1 MNQPPAQPAE
11 PAAPAAERARQRSH
25 RYARLLDG
33 LRAFVRAEREAAQE
47 KLFEVWRQPLAD
59 RLAKGMS
66 QRFLRLENGP
76 ESGTVWAYH
85 DGSDS
90 RFREG
95 DLVCLHGGSPLTS
108 IIAREAAFEAEDEDR
123 WLLRVRQ
130 AAAVVKAVGDQPC
143 YADPDDY
150 DLSKYY
156 DEVLDDIGQTMPPSR
171 AHYTLMPLLDGRISD
186 AFDPRDFEE
195 AEAVALAAGLNGP
208 QAEAVG
214 KILAAEQVACIQGPP
229 GTGKTRVL
237 ALAARLLVER
247 GERVLVTS
255 HTHMAINNALN
266 RIAAQ
271 GVKVAKIGRATQA
284 LGLEGVSG
292 ADSFAEWHGRPEGGY
307 VVGATPFATC
317 TYRLENCEFD
327 TVIFDEASQVTLPLA
342 LMAMRRGARFVFI
355 GDQKQLPPV
364 LLARS
369 VLEDIPGSIFAKLTA
384 HNVDSVMLTDTYRL
398 NAELAAWPSKSFYDG
413 RLRPAGP
420 NRERKLVL
428 QDSPAQ
434 DPELEPFDAVL
445 RDPASAVFIPTT
457 DPTARSRNLQD
468 AERVASL
475 CAAAIAGGLAPHEI
489 GVVTPFRAQ
498 GRTIRRA
505 LAERLGWHTAQG
517 IVADTVERMQ
527 GQERELVILSLAT
540 GNLRFLA
547 AIAGFF
553 FQPERLNVSVTR
565 AMTKLVIIGPELPP
579 EFQAVDD
586 EMARWLDLY
595 RSLLAQARR
604 IEL

>member
-1 MNQPPAQPAE
+1 MHQPPDKAA
-11 PAAPAAERARQRSH
+11 AAPDRARRH
-25 RYARLLDG
+25 ARLLDG
-33 LRAFVRAEREAAQE
+33 LRAFVQAEREAAQE

-59 RLAKGMS
+59 RLGKGLS
-66 QRFLRLENGP
+66 QRFLKLEAGP
-76 ESGTVWAYH
+76 EQGTLWAYVD
-85 DGSDS
+85 DGES

-95 DLVCLHGGSPLTS
+95 DLVCLHGGSPLTDML
-108 IIAREAAFEAEDEDR
+108 AREAAFEAEDEER
-123 WLLRVRQ
+123 WLLRVRHAGAVLK
-130 AAAVVKAVGDQPC
+130 AAQGAPC

-150 DLSKYY
+150 DLSRYY
-156 DEVLDDIGQTMPPSR
+156 DEVLDDIGQTIPPSR
-171 AHYTLMPLLDGRISD
+171 AHRYLMPLLDGRID
-186 AFDPRDFEE
+186 DGFDPRDFEE
-195 AEAVALAAGLNGP
+195 GEAIALAAGLNAA

-214 KILAAEQVACIQGPP
+214 KIVAAEQVACIQGPP

-266 RIAAQ
+266 KIAAQ
-271 GVKVAKIGRATQA
+271 GVKAAKIGRATQA
-284 LGLEGVSG
+284 LGLDGVTV
-292 ADSFAEWHGRPEGGY
+292 ADSFGEWHGRPEEGY

-369 VLEDIPGSIFAKLTA
+369 ILDDIPGSIFAKLTL

-398 NAELAAWPSKSFYDG
+398 NRELAAWPSTSFYGG
-413 RLRPAGP
+413 RLRAAGP

-428 QDSPAQ
+428 KERLDA
-434 DPELEPFDAVL
+434 DPFDAVL
-445 RDPASAVFIPTT
+445 RAPASAVYVPTR
-457 DPTARSRNLQD
+457 DPSARSRNPQEAQL
-468 AERVASL
+468 VASL
-475 CAAAIAGGLAPHEI
+475 CAAAIEGGLAPREI
-489 GVVTPFRAQ
+489 GIVTPFRAH
-498 GRTIRRA
+498 GRTVRRA
-505 LAERLGWHTAQG
+505 LAERLGWHTARA

-565 AMTKLVIIGPELPP
+565 AMTKLVILGPELPP
-579 EFQAVDD
+579 DFRALDPVLAD
-586 EMARWLDLY
+586 WLALY
-595 RSLLAQARR
+595 RGLLAQARR

>member
-1 MNQPPAQPAE
+1 MNQPPDQ
-11 PAAPAAERARQRSH
+11 AAARAAARAERARRH
-25 RYARLLDG
+25 ARLLDG

-59 RLAKGMS
+59 RLAKGLS
-66 QRFLRLENGP
+66 QRFLRLEAGP
-76 ESGTVWAYH
+76 ENGTIWAWH

-108 IIAREAAFEAEDEDR
+108 LVAREAAFEAEDEER

-130 AAAVVKAVGDQPC
+130 AATVLKAVGDQPC

-156 DEVLDDIGQTMPPSR
+156 DEVLDDIGQALPPSR

-186 AFDPRDFEE
+186 AFDARDFEE
-195 AEAVALAAGLNGP
+195 AEAAALAAGLNAA

-214 KILAAEQVACIQGPP
+214 KIVAAEQVACIQGPP

-266 RIAAQ
+266 RIAAA
-271 GVKVAKIGRATQA
+271 GVKVAKIGRGTQA
-284 LGLEGVSG
+284 LGLDGVSG

-342 LMAMRRGARFVFI
+342 LMAMRRGSRFVFI

-398 NAELAAWPSKSFYDG
+398 NAELAAWPSRAFYDG

-428 QDSPAQ
+428 DERQDGDA
-434 DPELEPFDAVL
+434 FDAVL
-445 RDPASAVFIPTT
+445 RYPASAVFIPTT

-468 AERVASL
+468 AERVAGL
-475 CAAAIAGGLAPHEI
+475 CAAALAGGLAPQEI
-489 GVVTPFRAQ
+489 GVVTPYRAQ
-498 GRTIRRA
+498 GRAVRRA

-547 AIAGFF
+547 AVAGFF

-579 EFQAVDD
+579 AFQAHDD

-595 RSLLAQARR
+595 RGLLAQAHR
-604 IEL
+604 IAL

>member
-1 MNQPPAQPAE
+1 MHQPADK
-11 PAAPAAERARQRSH
+11 AAAALDRARRH
-25 RYARLLDG
+25 ARLLDG
-33 LRAFVRAEREAAQE
+33 LRAFVQAEREAAQE

-59 RLAKGMS
+59 RLGKGLC
-66 QRFLRLENGP
+66 QRFLKLEPGP
-76 ESGTVWAYH
+76 EQGTLWAYT
-85 DGSDS
+85 DGGDA

-108 IIAREAAFEAEDEDR
+108 MLAREAAFEAEDEER
-123 WLLRVRQ
+123 WLLRVRH
-130 AAAVVKAVGDQPC
+130 AGAVVKAAQGAPC

-150 DLSKYY
+150 DLSRYY
-156 DEVLDDIGQTMPPSR
+156 DEVLDDIGQTIPPSR
-171 AHYTLMPLLDGRISD
+171 AHRYLMPLLDGRID
-186 AFDPRDFEE
+186 DGFDPRDFEE
-195 AEAVALAAGLNGP
+195 AESIALAAGLSAA

-214 KILAAEQVACIQGPP
+214 KIVAAEQVACIQGPP

-266 RIAAQ
+266 KIAAQ

-284 LGLEGVSG
+284 LGLDGVTV
-292 ADSFAEWHGRPEGGY
+292 ADSFGEWHGRPEEGY

-369 VLEDIPGSIFAKLTA
+369 ILDDLPGSIFAKLTL

-398 NAELAAWPSKSFYDG
+398 NRELAAWPSTSFYGG
-413 RLRPAGP
+413 RLRAAGP

-428 QDSPAQ
+428 KERPDA
-434 DPELEPFDAVL
+434 DPFDAVL
-445 RDPASAVFIPTT
+445 RAPASAVYIPTR
-457 DPTARSRNLQD
+457 DPSARSRNPQEAQL
-468 AERVASL
+468 VASL
-475 CAAAIAGGLAPHEI
+475 CAAAIEGGLAPREI
-489 GVVTPFRAQ
+489 GIVTPFRAH
-498 GRTIRRA
+498 GRTVRRA
-505 LAERLGWHTAQG
+505 LAERLGWHTARA

-565 AMTKLVIIGPELPP
+565 AMTKLVILGPELPP
-579 EFQAVDD
+579 DFRALDPVLAD
-586 EMARWLDLY
+586 WLALY
-595 RSLLAQARR
+595 RGLLAQARR